1 MVAALHCALAG
12 LALFVGYKAM
22 QPKEKPK
29 PEKCKFL
36 MAQHLPECAGDPPTS
51 DYGVKQGGNR
61 KSVQEEMK
69 NAIAPP
75 YFAKYGCKAGEQV
88 GVGPDGAKCYA
99 QHSGKRDDAG
109 REKPMPTSGPSAH
122 HVWLS

>member
-1 MVAALHCALAG
+1 MVGVAHCALAG

-36 MAQHLPECAGDPPTS
+36 LAQHLPECAGDPPKT

-61 KSVQEEMK
+61 MSVQAEMK

-75 YFAKYGCKAGEQV
+75 PPV
-88 GVGPDGAKCYA
+88 SMVMP
-99 QHSGKRDDAG
+99 HSGKRDDMG
-109 REKPMPTSGPSAH
+109 REI
-122 HVWLS
+122 

>member
-1 MVAALHCALAG
+1 
-12 LALFVGYKAM
+12 M

-36 MAQHLPECAGDPPTS
+36 MAQHLPECAGDPPKS

-61 KSVQEEMK
+61 MSVQAEMR

-75 YFAKYGCKAGEQV
+75 PVSMVMPQ
-88 GVGPDGAKCYA
+88 P
-99 QHSGKRDDAG
+99 HSGKRDDAG
-109 REKPMPTSGPSAH
+109 REK
-122 HVWLS
+122 